1 MMTEDLQSKNLRM
14 PHGLINKI
22 NRMKTNIILYE
33 LALNSI
39 KLNTVLRL
47 STSLNKGNEFQ
58 N

>member
-14 PHGLINKI
+14 PHVLINKI

-33 LALNSI
+33 LALNSV